1 MLLTAKHGKGNKIH
15 LSIDGEYTITTTE
28 RVWYD
33 SPFSDNSE
41 ISEEEWSEF
50 CDTINFEKMYERALD
65 LLELRDHS
73 QKEIL
78 DKLVVKFGLDK
89 KDQAKLVLEKLS
101 ENGLLDDE
109 HFARIYADELIRK
122 KHVSPAGLR
131 AALSAKGI
139 DRSIASLII
148 EEAEI
153 DPVESINYLLD
164 TKFRSADLL
173 DEKQCDKVITSL
185 YRLGFM
191 LSDIKSVLVER
202 QHNLRVELLENM

>member
-15 LSIDGEYTITTTE
+15 LSIDGEYAITTTE

-41 ISEEEWSEF
+41 ISEEEWTDF
-50 CDTINFEKMYERALD
+50 CNTINFEKMYERALD

-89 KDQAKLVLEKLS
+89 KEQAKLVLEKLS
-101 ENGLLDDE
+101 LNGLLDDE

-131 AALSAKGI
+131 AALSSKGV
-139 DRSIASLII
+139 DRNIISLII
-148 EEAEI
+148 DEKEI
-153 DPVESINYLLD
+153 DSIEAINSLLD
-164 TKFRSADLL
+164 TKYKNINLL
-173 DEKQCDKVITSL
+173 DEKQCDKLITSL
-185 YRLGFM
+185 YRLGF
-191 LSDIKSVLVER
+191 LLNDIKFVLSER
-202 QHNLRVELLENM
+202 QRDLRIELLENM

>member
-1 MLLTAKHGKGNKIH
+1 MLLTAKHGRGNKVH
-15 LSIDGEYTITTTE
+15 LSIDGEYAITTTE

-33 SPFSDNSE
+33 SPFSDNYE
-41 ISEEEWSEF
+41 ISEEEWREL

-89 KDQAKLVLEKLS
+89 KEQAKLVLEKLS

-109 HFARIYADELIRK
+109 HFASIYADELIRR

-139 DRSIASLII
+139 DRKISDIII
-148 EEAEI
+148 EEANI
-153 DPVESINYLLD
+153 DSVESINILLD
-164 TKFRSADLL
+164 TKFKTADLL
-173 DEKQCDKVITSL
+173 DERQCDKVVTSL

-191 LSDIKSVLVER
+191 LSDIRDVLAER
-202 QHNLRVELLENM
+202 QHILRLELLENM

>member
-1 MLLTAKHGKGNKIH
+1 MLLTAKHGRGNKIH
-15 LSIDGEYTITTTE
+15 LSIDGEYAITTTE

-33 SPFSDNSE
+33 SPFSDNYE
-41 ISEEEWSEF
+41 ISEEEWREL

-89 KDQAKLVLEKLS
+89 KEQAKLVLEKLS

-109 HFARIYADELIRK
+109 HFASIYADELIRR

-139 DRSIASLII
+139 DRKISDIII
-148 EEAEI
+148 EEANI
-153 DPVESINYLLD
+153 DSVESINILLD
-164 TKFRSADLL
+164 TKFKTADLL
-173 DEKQCDKVITSL
+173 DERQCDKVVTSL

-191 LSDIKSVLVER
+191 LSDIRDVLAER
-202 QHNLRVELLENM
+202 QHILRLELLENM